1 MKILSVLTGLVLVIS
16 GTVFAD
22 EHEAA
27 TSTERPSFTASR
39 TATLNTK
46 VEAINHETRE
56 VTLSTAEG
64 ESVSFI
70 ASEDVRNL
78 ASVDVGDKVLAEL
91 FEEVSV
97 SVHEGEGVMPG
108 AGGMAAA
115 GRAEEGEKP
124 GGMAMNTIVITAKVV
139 DIDIEKNTFKLLD
152 PKGYIK
158 EFTAQNPDNLR
169 RSKVGDMV
177 VISITRALG
186 VLVEHPA
193 AE

>member
-1 MKILSVLTGLVLVIS
+1 MKILSLLAGLLLVAS
-16 GTVFAD
+16 TAVSAD

-27 TSTERPSFTASR
+27 ISSEKPSFTASR

-56 VTLSTAEG
+56 VTLSTGEG
-64 ESVSFI
+64 ESVTFI
-70 ASEDVRNL
+70 ASKDVRNL
-78 ASVDVGDKVLAEL
+78 ASVEVGDLVLAEL

-124 GGMAMNTIVITAKVV
+124 AGMAMNTVVITAKVV

-152 PKGYIK
+152 AQGHIK

-169 RSKVGDMV
+169 RSSVGDMV
-177 VISITRALG
+177 VISITQALG
-186 VLVEHPA
+186 VLVEHPPA
-193 AE
+193 G